1 MFIIYVCGNVACQY
15 VCASHVYLVPV
26 EARRSP
32 GFHGV
37 GVGEVSCP
45 VGAAVGATSL
55 GGAAT
60 ALIRCAVSAALNIF
74 ITVFYSQVLV
84 AFLLFVLRQ
93 SLLCPTLALNL
104 TDS

>member
-1 MFIIYVCGNVACQY
+1 MCGGVLP
-15 VCASHVYLVPV
+15 ASISVHHMCLVPE

-45 VGAAVGATSL
+45 VGAAVGAASL

-60 ALIRCAVSAALNIF
+60 ALLCCAISAALNIF

-84 AFLLFVLRQ
+84 PFLLFVLRQ
-93 SLLCPTLALNL
+93 SLMCPTLALNL